1 MQSNAMKSCAV
12 GAKFGM
18 RAKTP
23 VLVAGVVSTLIA
35 ASASADFIPANWTLS
50 QNELDGGM
58 GGISVGQTVAVLGID
73 DSVDGSG
80 TLSSSTM
87 QLFGGDQGVRGIT
100 WYSAVAS
107 SAGTISVDYAFGNP
121 GGDYGDWDGA
131 GWVLNDVF
139 TAVVTN
145 YNGPRTG
152 TITFSVN
159 AGETFGFGVF
169 TGDGFGGSGA
179 ATFTNFVSVTAT
191 PAPGAAALI
200 GLAGL
205 VGGRRRKA

>member
-1 MQSNAMKSCAV
+1 
-12 GAKFGM
+12 
-18 RAKTP
+18 
-23 VLVAGVVSTLIA
+23 
-35 ASASADFIPANWTLS
+35 
-50 QNELDGGM
+50 
-58 GGISVGQTVAVLGID
+58 VAVLGI

-87 QLFGGDQGVRGIT
+87 QLFGGDRNVRGIT

-107 SAGTISVDYAFGNP
+107 SAGTISVDYAFDNP
-121 GGDYGDWDGA
+121 NGDYGDFDGA
-131 GWVLNDVF
+131 GWVLNDLF

-145 YNGPRTG
+145 DNGPRTG

-169 TGDGFGGSGA
+169 TADGYGGSGA

>member
-50 QNELDGGM
+50 QNSLDLSLSSSV
-58 GGISVGQTVAVLGID
+58 ISVGQTVTVEG
-73 DSVDGSG
+73 SDGSVG
-80 TLSSSTM
+80 GSGILSSSSM
-87 QLFGGDQGVRGIT
+87 ELFGGNSSVRGIT
-100 WYSAVAS
+100 WYSTVALS
-107 SAGTISVDYAFGNP
+107 TGTISVDYAFGNP
-121 GGDYGDWDGA
+121 SGDNWDWDGA
-131 GWVLNDVF
+131 GWVLNGVF

-145 YNGPRTG
+145 EGGPRTG

-169 TGDGFGGSGA
+169 TADGTNGA
-179 ATFTNFVSVTAT
+179 GTATFTNFV
-191 PAPGAAALI
+191 PAPGAIALL
-200 GLAGL
+200 GAAGL
-205 VGGRRRKA
+205 IGGRRRKA

>member
-1 MQSNAMKSCAV
+1 MKSCAV

-35 ASASADFIPANWTLS
+35 ASASADFIPADWTLS
-50 QNELDGGM
+50 QNSLMHGM
-58 GGISVGQTVAVLGID
+58 GPMYPTQTVAVLGID
-73 DSVDGSG
+73 DSVGGSG

-87 QLFGGDQGVRGIT
+87 QLFGGDSLVPGIT

-121 GGDYGDWDGA
+121 SGDFGGWDGA
-131 GWVLNDVF
+131 GWVLNGVF

-145 YNGPRTG
+145 DYGPPTG
-152 TITFSVN
+152 TITFLVN

-169 TGDGFGGSGA
+169 TSDGYGGAGA
-179 ATFTNFVSVTAT
+179 ATFTNFVDVTAT

>member
-50 QNELDGGM
+50 QNSLGFSSGPV
-58 GGISVGQTVAVLGID
+58 ISVGQTVTVEG
-73 DSVDGSG
+73 SDGSVG
-80 TLSSSTM
+80 GSGILSSSSM
-87 QLFGGDQGVRGIT
+87 ELFGGDSSFRGIT
-100 WYSAVAS
+100 WYSTVAS
-107 SAGTISVDYAFGNP
+107 SAGTISVDYSFGNP
-121 GGDYGDWDGA
+121 SGDVWDWDAA
-131 GWVLNDVF
+131 GWVLNGVF

-145 YNGPRTG
+145 ENGPRTG

-169 TGDGFGGSGA
+169 TAGGRYGA
-179 ATFTNFVSVTAT
+179 GTATFTNFV
-191 PAPGAAALI
+191 PAPGAIALL
-200 GLAGL
+200 GAAGL
-205 VGGRRRKA
+205 IGGRRRRA

>member
-1 MQSNAMKSCAV
+1 MRSNAMKSCAV

-35 ASASADFIPANWTLS
+35 ASASADFIPASWTLS
-50 QNELDGGM
+50 QNSLPEDNSSP
-58 GGISVGQTVAVLGID
+58 IVVGQTVTVGESNG
-73 DSVDGSG
+73 SVGGSG
-80 TLSSSTM
+80 ILSSSDM
-87 QLFGGDQGVRGIT
+87 QLFGGDSGVRGIT

-121 GGDYGDWDGA
+121 SDNYDFDGA
-131 GWVLNDVF
+131 GWVLNGAF

-145 YNGPRTG
+145 EGGPRTG

-169 TGDGFGGSGA
+169 TADGGAGAGA
-179 ATFTNFVSVTAT
+179 ATFTNFV
-191 PAPGAAALI
+191 PAPGAIALL
-200 GLAGL
+200 GAAGL
-205 VGGRRRKA
+205 IGGRRRKA

>member
-1 MQSNAMKSCAV
+1 MESSAV

-50 QNELDGGM
+50 QNSLGFSSSDGL
-58 GGISVGQTVAVLGID
+58 ISVGQTVTVGGSNG
-73 DSVDGSG
+73 SVGGSG
-80 TLSSSTM
+80 ILSSSDM
-87 QLFGGDQGVRGIT
+87 QLFGGDSGVRGIT

-121 GGDYGDWDGA
+121 SDNYDFDGA
-131 GWVLNDVF
+131 GWVLNGAF

-145 YNGPRTG
+145 EGGPRTG

-169 TGDGFGGSGA
+169 TADGGAGAGA
-179 ATFTNFVSVTAT
+179 ATFTNFV
-191 PAPGAAALI
+191 PAPGAIALL
-200 GLAGL
+200 GAAGL
-205 VGGRRRKA
+205 IGGRRRKA

>member
-1 MQSNAMKSCAV
+1 MRSNAMKSCAV

-50 QNELDGGM
+50 QNSLDGYGP
-58 GGISVGQTVAVLGID
+58 ISVGQTVTVGG
-73 DSVDGSG
+73 SDGSVG
-80 TLSSSTM
+80 GSGILSSSSVG
-87 QLFGGDQGVRGIT
+87 LFGGNSFVRGIT
-100 WYSAVAS
+100 WYSTVAS
-107 SAGTISVDYAFGNP
+107 STGTISVDYAFGNP
-121 GGDYGDWDGA
+121 SRDIYDFDGA
-131 GWVLNDVF
+131 GWVLNGVF

-145 YNGPRTG
+145 DNGPRTG

-169 TGDGFGGSGA
+169 TADGEYGA
-179 ATFTNFVSVTAT
+179 GEALFTNFV
-191 PAPGAAALI
+191 PAPGAIALL
-200 GLAGL
+200 GAAGL
-205 VGGRRRKA
+205 IGGRRRKA

>member
-1 MQSNAMKSCAV
+1 MRNNAMESSAV

-50 QNELDGGM
+50 QNSLPGFYDDYPL
-58 GGISVGQTVAVLGID
+58 ISVGQTVTVGE
-73 DSVDGSG
+73 SDGSVG
-80 TLSSSTM
+80 GSGILSSSSM
-87 QLFGGDQGVRGIT
+87 ELFGGNSSFRGIT
-100 WYSAVAS
+100 WYSTVAS
-107 SAGTISVDYAFGNP
+107 STGTISVDYAFGNP
-121 GGDYGDWDGA
+121 SDIYDYDGA
-131 GWVLNDVF
+131 GWVLNGVF

-145 YNGPRTG
+145 GNGPRTG

-169 TGDGFGGSGA
+169 TADG
-179 ATFTNFVSVTAT
+179 T
-191 PAPGAAALI
+191 
-200 GLAGL
+200 
-205 VGGRRRKA
+205 

>member
-1 MQSNAMKSCAV
+1 MESSAV

-50 QNELDGGM
+50 QNSLPDFHYDDYPM
-58 GGISVGQTVAVLGID
+58 IPVGQTVTAGG
-73 DSVDGSG
+73 SDGSVG
-80 TLSSSTM
+80 GSGILSSSSM
-87 QLFGGDQGVRGIT
+87 ELFGGNSGVRGIT
-100 WYSAVAS
+100 WYSTVAS
-107 SAGTISVDYAFGNP
+107 SAGTISVGYAFGNP
-121 GGDYGDWDGA
+121 SGDFGDFDGA
-131 GWVLNDVF
+131 GWVLNGVF

-145 YNGPRTG
+145 DNGPRTG

-169 TGDGFGGSGA
+169 TADGRSGAGA
-179 ATFTNFVSVTAT
+179 ATFTNFV
-191 PAPGAAALI
+191 PAPGAIVLLGA
-200 GLAGL
+200 AGL
-205 VGGRRRKA
+205 VGSRRRRN

>member
-50 QNELDGGM
+50 QNSLVDDFYDGYPL
-58 GGISVGQTVAVLGID
+58 ISVGQTVTVGGSDGLVG
-73 DSVDGSG
+73 GSG
-80 TLSSSTM
+80 ILSSSSM
-87 QLFGGDQGVRGIT
+87 ELVSGNSFVRGIT
-100 WYSAVAS
+100 WYSTVALS
-107 SAGTISVDYAFGNP
+107 TGTISVDYAFGNP
-121 GGDYGDWDGA
+121 NGDNGDWDGA
-131 GWVLNDVF
+131 GWVLNGVF

-145 YNGPRTG
+145 ENGPRTG

-169 TGDGFGGSGA
+169 TAEGGAGSGA
-179 ATFTNFVSVTAT
+179 AIFTNFV
-191 PAPGAAALI
+191 PAPGAIALL
-200 GLAGL
+200 GAAGL
-205 VGGRRRKA
+205 IGGRRRKA

>member
-1 MQSNAMKSCAV
+1 MRSNAMESSAV

-50 QNELDGGM
+50 QNLLPGFYDDYPM
-58 GGISVGQTVAVLGID
+58 ISVGQTVTVGG
-73 DSVDGSG
+73 SDGSVG
-80 TLSSSTM
+80 GSGILSSSSM
-87 QLFGGDQGVRGIT
+87 ELFGGNSAVRGIT

-107 SAGTISVDYAFGNP
+107 SAGTISVDYTFGNP
-121 GGDYGDWDGA
+121 SGDNYDFDGA
-131 GWVLNDVF
+131 GWVLNGAF

-145 YNGPRTG
+145 EGGPRTG

-169 TGDGFGGSGA
+169 TADGGAGAGA
-179 ATFTNFVSVTAT
+179 ATFTNFV
-191 PAPGAAALI
+191 PAPGAIALL
-200 GLAGL
+200 GAAGL
-205 VGGRRRKA
+205 IGGRRRKA

>member
-18 RAKTP
+18 RAKSP

-50 QNELDGGM
+50 QNSLDFSWSDGNPM
-58 GGISVGQTVAVLGID
+58 ISVGLTLTVGG
-73 DSVDGSG
+73 SDGSVG
-80 TLSSSTM
+80 GSGILSSSSM
-87 QLFGGDQGVRGIT
+87 ELFGGNSSVRGIT
-100 WYSAVAS
+100 WYSTVAS
-107 SAGTISVDYAFGNP
+107 STGTISVDYAFGNP
-121 GGDYGDWDGA
+121 YGDNLDWDGA
-131 GWVLNDVF
+131 GWVLNGVF

-145 YNGPRTG
+145 DIGPRTG

-169 TGDGFGGSGA
+169 TAEGGAGSGA
-179 ATFTNFVSVTAT
+179 AIFTNFV
-191 PAPGAAALI
+191 PAPGAIALL
-200 GLAGL
+200 GAAGL
-205 VGGRRRKA
+205 IGGRRRKA

>member
-50 QNELDGGM
+50 QNSLLGSGEFF
-58 GGISVGQTVAVLGID
+58 ISVGQTETVEG
-73 DSVDGSG
+73 SDGSVG
-80 TLSSSTM
+80 GSGILSSSSM
-87 QLFGGDQGVRGIT
+87 ELFGGNSLVRGIT
-100 WYSAVAS
+100 WYSTVALS
-107 SAGTISVDYAFGNP
+107 TGTISVDYAYSS
-121 GGDYGDWDGA
+121 GDAYDYDAA
-131 GWVLNDVF
+131 GWVLNGVF

-145 YNGPRTG
+145 DNGPRTG

-169 TGDGFGGSGA
+169 TADGMEGA
-179 ATFTNFVSVTAT
+179 GTATFTNFV
-191 PAPGAAALI
+191 PAPGAIALL
-200 GLAGL
+200 GAAGL
-205 VGGRRRKA
+205 VGSRRRRN

>member
-1 MQSNAMKSCAV
+1 MRSNAMESSAV

-50 QNELDGGM
+50 QNSLSGDWYPGYPT
-58 GGISVGQTVAVLGID
+58 ISVGQTVTVGG
-73 DSVDGSG
+73 SDGSVG
-80 TLSSSTM
+80 GSGILSSSSM
-87 QLFGGDQGVRGIT
+87 ELFGGNSYVRGIT
-100 WYSAVAS
+100 WYSTVALS
-107 SAGTISVDYAFGNP
+107 TGTISVDYAFGNP
-121 GGDYGDWDGA
+121 SGDNWDWDGA
-131 GWVLNDVF
+131 GWVLNGVF

-145 YNGPRTG
+145 ENGPRTG

-169 TGDGFGGSGA
+169 TADGLDGAGA
-179 ATFTNFVSVTAT
+179 ATFTNFV
-191 PAPGAAALI
+191 PAPGAIALL
-200 GLAGL
+200 GAAGL
-205 VGGRRRKA
+205 IGGRRRRA